1 VTGVTSG
8 ALPPLAQIDLSKG
21 LQQQSLGP
29 GGSRGRRR
37 AQVHPWPGV
46 QDLPW
51 DGAAPG
57 VGKRIGCFVG
67 EEERRMGPGR
77 IRGQSAAGGW
87 GSRRSRAGVRGR
99 PVSAGRSL
107 GCRGGLAPRAGGGSR
122 RGHRGRYL
130 ALRAAGRAEG
140 RRVLAP
146 GPAPPPRS
154 SSYRSEPSATGA
166 LSTKR
171 HFRAA
176 P

>member
-1 VTGVTSG
+1 MPCCGQAGSHSRTRAPKGNSDSPTLTGS
-8 ALPPLAQIDLSKG
+8 LAEPQ
-21 LQQQSLGP
+21 
-29 GGSRGRRR
+29 
-37 AQVHPWPGV
+37 
-46 QDLPW
+46 PW